1 MEVIANGNTA
11 EIYEYGNQRIC
22 KLFYNGYP
30 QQYVDHEFNNA
41 KEIWSLGIKSPKPH
55 EIVSINGRPGI
66 IYDKIIGEELSDKIR
81 NSDQETWLNRF
92 VKFQKDLFGFHDDNL
107 MDYKDF
113 LKLFASG
120 AEELLLKIDG
130 LDNGNSVIHG
140 DFHPSNL
147 MVDRT
152 GTLILIDMMNVCK
165 GSSAYDVARTYF
177 LLRKDKDLQK
187 KYLEKSGYKMAE
199 IKSYLEVILLV
210 REKELEAG
218 NQRHTTQQADDLE

>member
-11 EIYEYGNQRIC
+11 EICEYGNNLIC
-22 KLFYNGYP
+22 KLFYNRYP
-30 QQYVDHEFNNA
+30 NLYVAHEFINA

-55 EIVSINGRPGI
+55 EIISINGRSGI
-66 IYDKIIGEELSDKIR
+66 IYDKIIGEKLLDKIY
-81 NSDQETWLNRF
+81 SSEQETWLNRF
-92 VKFQKDLFGFHDDNL
+92 IKFQKELFEFHDENL
-107 MDYKDF
+107 LDYKEF
-113 LKLFASG
+113 LRLFASG
-120 AEELLLKIDG
+120 SEELLLKIDE
-130 LDNGNSVIHG
+130 LDSGNSVIHG

-165 GSSAYDVARTYF
+165 GSPAYDVARTCF

-187 KYLEKSGYKMAE
+187 KYLEQSGYKIAE
-199 IKSYLEVILLV
+199 IKSYLEVISLV

-218 NQRHTTQQADDLE
+218 NQRYTTRQGDDLE